1 MERLSQELESL
12 ANDLEA
18 YRDRLKEILISKR
31 VECANINTLGEL
43 IEKVDQTHRSAVFSI
58 KNTPMDNIDFNNAT
72 FSNHTKTLIT
82 GYNNTAGISITGT
95 ATASCGTSMTYALR
109 CDVKMDFTNA
119 NALYWHCMKGANHGA
134 MWVYIT
140 DGNFAQSQTNF
151 QNTCYAQSYVHY
163 NQLATT
169 WTEYS
174 LDTTSITGVKTVTF
188 MGGWL
193 DNTGNTASNTR
204 YSNIRLI

>member
-43 IEKVDQTHRSAVFSI
+43 IESASILGRSTIFSI
-58 KNTPMDNIDFNNAT
+58 KNTPMDNEDLNLGGYY
-72 FSNHTKTLIT
+72 NHTKSLIT
-82 GYNNTAGISITGT
+82 GYNNTAGFSITGT
-95 ATASCGTSMTYALR
+95 AANNNMTSSLH
-109 CDVKMDFTNA
+109 CNFKMDFTNV
-119 NALYWHCMKGANHGA
+119 NKLVWHCMKGANHGA
-134 MWVYIT
+134 MWVFIS
-140 DGNFAQSQTNF
+140 DGVNGSAAADSFISS
-151 QNTCYAQSYVHY
+151 CLGGLSVHY
-163 NQLATT
+163 NNLPTS

-174 LDTTSITGVKTVTF
+174 INTTSITGVKTVTF
-188 MGGWL
+188 MGGWK
-193 DNTGNTASNTR
+193 DATGYTTSNTR

>member
-12 ANDLEA
+12 ANDLET

-31 VECANINTLGEL
+31 VGCANINTLGEL
-43 IEKVDQTHRSAVFSI
+43 IESVNQTSRSTIFSI
-58 KNTPMDNIDFNNAT
+58 KNTPMNNEDLNLAA

-82 GYNNTAGISITGT
+82 GYNNTAGISIVGSSTT
-95 ATASCGTSMTYALR
+95 ATSSSMTHALR
-109 CDVKMDFTNA
+109 CDVKMDFTNV

-134 MWVYIT
+134 MWVYIS
-140 DGNFAQSQTNF
+140 DGNFTQDQTSF
-151 QNTCYAQSYVHY
+151 QNTCYAYLYVHY
-163 NQLATT
+163 NNLSTS

-174 LDTTSITGVKTVTF
+174 LDTTNITGVKTVTF
-188 MGGWL
+188 MGGWW
-193 DNTGNTASNTR
+193 DSTGNTASNTR

>member
-31 VECANINTLGEL
+31 VECANINSLSEL
-43 IEKVDQTHRSAVFSI
+43 IEKVNQTHRNATFSI
-58 KNTPMDNIDFNNAT
+58 KNTPMDSIDFDSAA
-72 FSNHTKTLIT
+72 FSNHTKKIIT
-82 GYNNTAGISITGT
+82 GYNNTTGISIIGT
-95 ATASCGTSMTYALR
+95 ASQSCNNGMTYALR

-119 NALYWHCMKGANHGA
+119 NALYWHCMRGALHGA
-134 MWVYIT
+134 MWVFIT
-140 DGNFAQSQTNF
+140 DGNFSLSLANF
-151 QNTCYAQSYVHY
+151 ESSSYKSMYVHY
-163 NQLATT
+163 NNLPTT
-169 WTEYS
+169 WTEYY

-193 DNTGNTASNTR
+193 DATGYTTSDTR